1 MNDPKNDITIQ
12 KIHLH
17 KGGEW
22 EREIYK
28 GRTHGYDRQWNVDG
42 VLVKESYYWRNHL
55 IGPSKE
61 WFDNGNLKSESHS
74 EGGVGN
80 YNEWNIDGILIRSFM
95 GTRLQRTDT
104 EWHPNS
110 QMKKE
115 IQVDYIERYM
125 TTKVWDEN
133 GILLESD
140 HKELPDFSIS
150 PDWELIEEYKYFEP
164 NGKTNEEIE
173 HVIAQFKRDAF
184 LVKEDTKITRM
195 DGFKTSVLG
204 NVNIKAA
211 NETWPVCNGVTLNP
225 IIQISVSDLPYRPK
239 VFDNIDYFC
248 VYAHPTEPWEI
259 TYGDGLVIRTYK
271 TGEEIEFILAPECI
285 KQDVEPKS
293 LTFELCDDYPGYDL
307 PVGLKEY
314 LEDNYPDRY
323 ENEAQQL
330 VNLFGTKIL
339 GWPGWVQ
346 DSQFPEDS
354 VFVMGLNLYCL
365 CEHDAD
371 LYIFQNIQSKEFHG
385 FVQMT

>member
-1 MNDPKNDITIQ
+1 M
-12 KIHLH
+12 
-17 KGGEW
+17 
-22 EREIYK
+22 
-28 GRTHGYDRQWNVDG
+28 DG
-42 VLVKESYYWRNHL
+42 VLVKESYYWRGHL

-115 IQVDYIERYM
+115 IQFDYIEKYM

-140 HKELPDFSIS
+140 HKELPDFSIL

-173 HVIAQFKRDAF
+173 HVIAKFKRNAF
-184 LVKEDTKITRM
+184 LVKEDAKITRM
-195 DGFKTSVLG
+195 GGFKTSILG
-204 NVNIKAA
+204 NVNTKAA
-211 NETWPVCNGVTLNP
+211 NETWPICNGVTLNP
-225 IIQISVSDLPYRPK
+225 IIQIAVSDLPYRPK

-259 TYGDGLVIRTYK
+259 TDGDGLLIRTYK
-271 TGEEIEFILAPECI
+271 TGEEVEFILAPECI
-285 KQDVEPKS
+285 KQDVGPAS
-293 LTFELCDDYPGYDL
+293 LLFELCDDYPGDDL
-307 PVGLKEY
+307 PVGLTEY
-314 LEDNYPDRY
+314 IEDKYPDRY
-323 ENEAQQL
+323 GNNSHPFPYL
-330 VNLFGTKIL
+330 SDTKIL
-339 GWPGWVQ
+339 GWPCWMQ
-346 DSQFPEDS
+346 NSEFPEDS
-354 VFVMGLNLYCL
+354 IFIMYLNLDGL
-365 CEHDAD
+365 CEHDSY
-371 LYIFQNIQSKEFHG
+371 LYIFQNAKSKEFHG